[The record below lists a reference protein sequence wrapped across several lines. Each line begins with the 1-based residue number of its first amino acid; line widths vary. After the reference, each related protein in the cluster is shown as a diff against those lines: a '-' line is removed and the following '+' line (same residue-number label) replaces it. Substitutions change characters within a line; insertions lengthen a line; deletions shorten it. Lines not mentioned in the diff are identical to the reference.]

1 MNKNIEDKLQQLEQ
15 LTMQKITNPQNLE
28 YITTKPKRKY
38 FQQRVAQYDINGH
51 IIRTYN
57 SVKETKECGY
67 NQQCVSMCINNQMKL
82 HDNNIFIKLKG
93 NQKAA
98 VKIDPTPYI
107 TRKNSPVGI
116 NNLITNDIINTSV
129 NTPVVVPPVDNTPV
143 VVAPVVS
150 TTKYKKANIG
160 VFNKTG
166 MLIDILNSDKDIIRM
181 FGYTSGVYDHLY
193 GHIKTKSKL
202 KKGYKN
208 KFFFRKLE
216 CDETY
221 TVGQKY
227 NLNSFPQAVSKRG
240 NNNTPTQKPK
250 PKPKPVENKKIK
262 NLDTKKNKA
271 IQTIDIP
278 DVNKDNIDK
287 INISIEVKDKKRNFF
302 QRLAY
307 LFRGI

>member
-67 NQQCVSMCINNQMKL
+67 NQQCVSMCINKQMKL

-116 NNLITNDIINTSV
+116 NNLITNDIINTTKPEVV
-129 NTPVVVPPVDNTPV
+129 NTVIPKVTPIET
-143 VVAPVVS
+143 PKQLPKPKS
-150 TTKYKKANIG
+150 LNKAGVGMFLKNGILVNI
-160 VFNKTG
+160 FHN
-166 MLIDILNSDKDIIRM
+166 DADIIKE
-181 FGYTSGVYDHLY
+181 FGYTSSVYDHLY
-193 GHIKTKSKL
+193 GRIKTKSKL
-202 KKGYKN
+202 KNGYKN
-208 KFFFRKLE
+208 KFFFRKM
-216 CDETY
+216 ETDMVY
-221 TVGQKY
+221 TIGQKY
-227 NLNSFPQAVSKRG
+227 NLNDFPQAVSKR
-240 NNNTPTQKPK
+240 NKNNTPTEIT
-250 PKPKPVENKKIK
+250 KPVKIPKVK
-262 NLDTKKNKA
+262 NQDTKKKTA
-271 IQTIDIP
+271 TQTIDIP
-278 DVNKDNIDK
+278 EVNRKDINK
-287 INISIEVKDKKRNFF
+287 INISVEVKDKKRNFF
-302 QRLAY
+302 QRLVY